1 MNTKQMLGTFGIQ
14 MDDGVDL
21 TDIMQDFSVKNGLTS
36 SYPAIVEMV
45 CAERIRQEKLRASGK
60 FQWTC
65 ATIFP
70 EGPTI
75 QPEAKLAVL
84 AEEFGE
90 VARHVTEQLI
100 DRSRYQPVKMREELV
115 QIAAVC
121 VAWAEAITE
130 SGDCDRLP
138 SKHEERDE

>member
-1 MNTKQMLGTFGIQ
+1 MNTDTKTVLHSEEFAAIA
-14 MDDGVDL
+14 DEIVSEFAVANSL
-21 TDIMQDFSVKNGLTS
+21 TA
-36 SYPAIVEMV
+36 SYGPVCKMV
-45 CAERIRQEKLRASGK
+45 CAERIRQELLRASGK
-60 FQWTC
+60 FPWTC

-75 QPEAKLAVL
+75 SPEAKFAVL
-84 AEEFGE
+84 GEEFGE

-100 DRSRYQPVKMREELV
+100 DRSRYQPAKMREELI